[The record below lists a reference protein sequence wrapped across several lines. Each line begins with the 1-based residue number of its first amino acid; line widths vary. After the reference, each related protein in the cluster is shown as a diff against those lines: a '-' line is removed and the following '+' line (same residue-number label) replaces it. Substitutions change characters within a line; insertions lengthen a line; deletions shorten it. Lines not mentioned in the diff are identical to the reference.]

1 MPIKFILMK
10 HPASENIQLRK
21 GKFREGPDRTITIKK
36 FLYQRTKYIE
46 VSTIDTDEI
55 NVVSYLQ

>member
-21 GKFREGPDRTITIKK
+21 GKFREDPDRTTIKK

-46 VSTIDTDEI
+46 VNTIDTDET

>member
-21 GKFREGPDRTITIKK
+21 GKFGEGPDRITIKK

>member
-1 MPIKFILMK
+1 MK

-55 NVVSYLQ
+55 NVVSYLQW

>member
-1 MPIKFILMK
+1 MK

-21 GKFREGPDRTITIKK
+21 GKFGEGPDRITIKK

-55 NVVSYLQ
+55 NVVSYLQW